1 MRALTRRRLVAVLAS
16 LAALAALVVLLFPLY
31 AVIVA
36 SFETNSQL
44 FGASRYSFFP
54 AQFTLSNY
62 RVVLSQQGSHV
73 VSSLIVALGTTVLTL
88 AVALPAAHAL
98 ARYRFRVTALL
109 VGSLL
114 VAQILPSIVIAN
126 SLFLVYHRLH
136 LLNSYPG
143 LILADASYAV
153 PFGILVLRAFML
165 GLPRDVIA
173 AARVDGAT
181 EWRAFLRVVLPM
193 SRSAVITV
201 ALFAFLNGWGDFIFA
216 LTMLNGN
223 TFEPVTLSIYTYIGE
238 FSQNWG
244 EAMALA
250 VFAVL
255 PAAMLLIAAQRY
267 IAAGLTV
274 GSVKGLPVLPK
285 ETVMRTQ
292 HQVRRRILAIAGAS
306 LLAATAAACSSG
318 SSSSGSPGSSS
329 AAAGGGKVTIT
340 EFDYF
345 TGGANTAINAYNAE
359 FMKAHPNITV
369 KRTSVPYADLITK
382 ILQDASA
389 GDMPNVMMID
399 NPDVPEVAATGQLV
413 PLDNMPGFTT
423 SGYTSGA
430 IAECTYQG
438 KHYCYPIGT
447 NTIGLFY
454 NKAMLAAAHV
464 SPPATW
470 AQLQADAKAL
480 TTSSHYGIAFDAT
493 NDEQSTWQL
502 EPFFWSDGGSLTNV
516 DSSAFQQALQL
527 WVNMV
532 KDGSASKSVLT
543 WGQDPDLTQ
552 QFLHL
557 KAAMIIDGP
566 WIFPELNAAG
576 WKYNQQYGIV
586 PIPVKQAGQTVI
598 TPLGGET
605 MDIGA
610 GGSSAQQQAA
620 WEYIEGEQNPA
631 TMIHVTSQ
639 MFYLPTKPAVIAQY
653 LQGGPEYTEFA
664 KEIETARPRTTE
676 YGANYPKV
684 SQAIWTAIQAAIT
697 GTASVSS
704 ALQTAQGTVSG
715 IPKVSG

>member
-1 MRALTRRRLVAVLAS
+1 MRALAKRRLVSVLAS
-16 LAALAALVVLLFPLY
+16 LAALAALIVLLFPLY

-44 FGASRYSFFP
+44 FGASHYDFFP
-54 AQFTLSNY
+54 SQFTLSNY

-73 VSSLIVALGTTVLTL
+73 VSSLIVALGTTMLTL
-88 AVALPAAHAL
+88 AVAMPAAHAL
-98 ARYRFRVTALL
+98 ARYQFRVTGLL

-114 VAQILPSIVIAN
+114 AAQILPSIVIAN

-136 LLNSYPG
+136 LLNSYTG
-143 LILADASYAV
+143 LIIADASYAV

-173 AARVDGAT
+173 AARVDGAS
-181 EWRAFLRVVLPM
+181 EWRTFTRIVLPM

-250 VFAVL
+250 VFAIL

-274 GSVKGLPVLPK
+274 GSVKGLPVPK
-285 ETVMRTQ
+285 ETIMRTV
-292 HQVRRRILAIAGAS
+292 HHIGRRVLAVVGAS

-318 SSSSGSPGSSS
+318 SSSGGGSGTS
-329 AAAGGGKVTIT
+329 GGKVTIT

-345 TGGANTAINAYNAE
+345 TGGANAAINWYNAQ
-359 FMKAHPNITV
+359 FMKDHPNIVV
-369 KRTSVPYADLITK
+369 KRTSVPYANLITK

-389 GDMPNVMMID
+389 GDMPNLMLID
-399 NPDVPEVAATGQLV
+399 NPNVPEVAATGQLV
-413 PLDNMPGFTT
+413 PLDTMSGFTT
-423 SGYTSGA
+423 SGYTAGA
-430 IAECTYQG
+430 ISECTYQG

-464 SPPATW
+464 APPTTW

-480 TTSSHYGIAFDAT
+480 TTSSHAGIAFDAT

-502 EPFFWSDGGSLTNV
+502 EPFFWSNGGSLTNV
-516 DSSAFQQALQL
+516 ATPAFQQSLQL

-552 QFLHL
+552 QFLHA

-586 PIPVKQAGQTVI
+586 PIPVRQPGQTVT

-605 MDIGA
+605 TDIGA

-620 WEYIEGEQNPA
+620 WQWIEGLQQPS
-631 TMIHVTSQ
+631 TMIHVTS
-639 MFYLPTKPAVIAQY
+639 MMYYLPTKPAVIQQY
-653 LQGGPEYTEFA
+653 LQGGPQYTEFA

-697 GTASVSS
+697 GTASVNS
-704 ALQTAQGTVSG
+704 ALQTAQGTISG
-715 IPKVSG
+715 IAKAG

>member
-1 MRALTRRRLVAVLAS
+1 VSANNRRRLVTVLAT
-16 LAALAALVVLLFPLY
+16 LGALAALVVLLFPLY

-54 AQFTLSNY
+54 SQFTLSNY
-62 RVVLSQQGSHV
+62 RVVLSQQGSHLL
-73 VSSLIVALGTTVLTL
+73 SSLIVAVGTALLTL
-88 AVALPAAHAL
+88 AIAVPAAHAL

-126 SLFLVYHRLH
+126 SLFLVYHKLH

-143 LILADASYAV
+143 LIIADASYAV

-181 EWRAFLRVVLPM
+181 EWRAFTRVVLPM

-201 ALFAFLNGWGDFIFA
+201 ALFGFVWGWGDFIFA

-255 PAAMLLIAAQRY
+255 PAAMLIIAAQRY

-274 GSVKGLPVLPK
+274 GSVKGLPVLRRQL
-285 ETVMRTQ
+285 MRKQPWT
-292 HQVRRRILAIAGAS
+292 RRPVLAVAGLS
-306 LLAATAAACSSG
+306 LLTAAAAACSSSTSAADG
-318 SSSSGSPGSSS
+318 GASASGSAS
-329 AAAGGGKVTIT
+329 GKVTIT
-340 EFDYF
+340 EFDYY
-345 TGGANTAINAYNAE
+345 TGGANAAINAYNAQ

-369 KRTSVPYADLITK
+369 QRTTVPYANLITK

-389 GDMPNVMMID
+389 GDMPNLMLID
-399 NPDVPEVAATGQLV
+399 NPNVPEVAATGQLV
-413 PLDNMPGFTT
+413 PLDSMPGFTT
-423 SGYTSGA
+423 SGYTPGA
-430 IAECTYQG
+430 ISECTYQG
-438 KHYCYPIGT
+438 KHYCYPIGA

-454 NKAMLAAAHV
+454 NKAMLAAAHLT
-464 SPPATW
+464 PPATW
-470 AQLQADAKAL
+470 AQLQADAKTL
-480 TTSSHYGIAFDAT
+480 TTAAHYGIAFDAT

-502 EPFFWSDGGSLTNV
+502 EPFFWSNGGSLTNV
-516 DSSAFQQALQL
+516 STPAFQQALQL
-527 WVNMV
+527 WVNMI

-552 QFLHL
+552 QFLHA

-586 PIPVKQAGQTVI
+586 PIPVSQAGQTVI

-605 MDIGA
+605 TDIGA
-610 GGSSAQQQAA
+610 GGSTAQQQAA
-620 WEYIEGEQNPA
+620 WEWIEGLQQPA
-631 TMIHVTSQ
+631 TMAQIAS
-639 MFYLPTKPAVIAQY
+639 MMYYLPTKPAVVQQY
-653 LQGGPEYTEFA
+653 LKGGPE
-664 KEIETARPRTTE
+664 
-676 YGANYPKV
+676 
-684 SQAIWTAIQAAIT
+684 
-697 GTASVSS
+697 
-704 ALQTAQGTVSG
+704 
-715 IPKVSG
+715 